1 MTVCALAAYSTS
13 IDVDGMTVRAFM
25 YPVNMSLSG
34 PSKAMCEHGGR
45 TRPPIF
51 GGPRLGVG
59 LQPGP
64 RSGATLGAQ
73 AEDICRSVLTVYFLV
88 FTRGETRLAACVQ
101 HSRRQRQ
108 HYASR
113 QQAAQR
119 RCCQAEQWERRA
131 ATRLRGLALVGT
143 RNR

>member
-13 IDVDGMTVRAFM
+13 IDVDGMTVCAFM

-88 FTRGETRLAACVQ
+88 FTLE
-101 HSRRQRQ
+101 RRDLLRVCSTAGGSDSITPHGSRQ
-108 HYASR
+108 HNADVAKRSNGNG
-113 QQAAQR
+113 
-119 RCCQAEQWERRA
+119 ERR
-131 ATRLRGLALVGT
+131 RGCEA
-143 RNR
+143 